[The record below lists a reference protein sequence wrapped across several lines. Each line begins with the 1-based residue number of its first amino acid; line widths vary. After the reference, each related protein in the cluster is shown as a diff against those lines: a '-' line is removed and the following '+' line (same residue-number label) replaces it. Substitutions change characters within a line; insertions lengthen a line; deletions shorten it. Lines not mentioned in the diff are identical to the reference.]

1 MLLPTSFAS
10 SSKGTTSMLKKFYW
24 KSSSILS
31 VLVLVISSL
40 SFAIFTNTAANA
52 QVRGLSIDF
61 AAAEPSSYDHLV
73 GGGQWQTGNVNQH
86 IARSLA
92 GDAFRCGDVVSYLS
106 KYTLDNSTSIRDL
119 EPLTVTSDFSFSLDT
134 TGQSGAILG
143 DVLGVSIDAT
153 DPAQVGDKN
162 SVAILESEAATGPAF
177 TQGSELLVTVRV
189 SDLERNETV
198 IMRMD
203 VKIICDPRLQPTG
216 DLQAKFKDARL
227 TFKNGSTPVIPAD
240 PLNQGVKTVPLKK
253 LNLLAIPQLSIQ
265 KTVTTGSAS
274 CPGVESL
281 IVMQN
286 DSVKYCYAVL
296 NTDNGSGNPPAPIYN
311 LSVISDDGGIYA
323 GFDVPL
329 TSGLSDQD
337 GDGQVDDLAAG
348 AIAYA
353 EVVKSF
359 NPSIETTILNTA
371 SVFGYDSIINPVR
384 LDASDTASLT
394 VQVPALV
401 PAISINKLTNGGDSV
416 TVLIG
421 EQVIWSYQLINTGN
435 SPLSNIAVTDNQGVV
450 VTCPQTTLAP
460 GQSITCDGAGVAQLG
475 AYSNIGTVTATYLT
489 TTVTDSDASSYFGA
503 APSMTIDK
511 RTNGSDNPRIAV
523 GDTVTWTYLVTNT
536 GNIAI
541 DSLVVIDDQGVA
553 VSCPTST
560 LAVGE
565 ATTCTGTGTAV
576 AGPYENKGTA
586 RANFQGTVVSAE
598 DDSQY
603 FGVLAAMTLDKT
615 TNGSDSSTII
625 TLTPIQWQYLVQNT
639 GNVSLSNIAVVDDQ
653 GVTVTCPQS
662 TLAAGDS
669 MTCTGSGAAAEGWY
683 YNVGTVTG
691 NNGSFTATASDAS
704 SYFGAKPLLT
714 LKKFTNGGESPDIP
728 VGDPV
733 TWTYLVTNTGNVTVS
748 EIAVVDDQGVV
759 VTCPKTV
766 LAVAEAMTCSG
777 TGSAVAGWYR
787 NLGTVT
793 GTFQQT
799 NVQAQDS
806 STYFGSNP
814 SLSLNKE
821 TNGSDAPTIPVGSPV
836 TWTYQVTNTGNVP
849 LSSLLVTDDQGVSV
863 SCPETMLAVTET
875 IQCSA
880 TGTAVAGP
888 YSNIGTATASYL
900 GRSVSDTDTST
911 YFGAAPRID
920 IQKSPDSQTVIVGG
934 TVTFTI
940 TVANT
945 GNVPLSDIVVS
956 DPASTDCDRTF
967 ANIPVDRSVSYTC
980 TKSGVMT
987 SFTNLITATAKSGG
1001 ITISDTDSADVI
1013 VDFLPDITLSKIAD
1027 VSFVPATG
1035 GLVNYKLRISN
1046 IGPDT
1051 VVVTSLTD
1059 PKVTISP
1066 ACLALIGQS
1075 IASGSY
1081 LECIIPNVLVI
1092 STGENSF
1099 INTAT
1104 AIARDPEMNID
1115 TATASATVTFGW
1127 YGRTPGFWKNKP
1139 EAWVSGYTPSRT
1151 IRSVFTVP
1159 SVLLKSGILDMS
1171 LPTGD
1176 DTLMDGLSYRG
1187 GTNLAGGFQILM
1199 RASVAALLN
1208 EAYYG
1213 VWYPGATST
1222 SALIAEVNATLATQ
1236 NRTAYLLL
1244 ASKLD
1249 GWNNAIHSDLP

>member
-1 MLLPTSFAS
+1 M
-10 SSKGTTSMLKKFYW
+10 
-24 KSSSILS
+24 
-31 VLVLVISSL
+31 ISSL

-625 TLTPIQWQYLVQNT
+625 TLTPIQWQ
-639 GNVSLSNIAVVDDQ
+639 
-653 GVTVTCPQS
+653 
-662 TLAAGDS
+662 
-669 MTCTGSGAAAEGWY
+669 
-683 YNVGTVTG
+683 
-691 NNGSFTATASDAS
+691 
-704 SYFGAKPLLT
+704 
-714 LKKFTNGGESPDIP
+714 
-728 VGDPV
+728 
-733 TWTYLVTNTGNVTVS
+733 
-748 EIAVVDDQGVV
+748 
-759 VTCPKTV
+759 
-766 LAVAEAMTCSG
+766 
-777 TGSAVAGWYR
+777 
-787 NLGTVT
+787 
-793 GTFQQT
+793 
-799 NVQAQDS
+799 
-806 STYFGSNP
+806 
-814 SLSLNKE
+814 
-821 TNGSDAPTIPVGSPV
+821 
-836 TWTYQVTNTGNVP
+836 
-849 LSSLLVTDDQGVSV
+849 
-863 SCPETMLAVTET
+863 
-875 IQCSA
+875 
-880 TGTAVAGP
+880 
-888 YSNIGTATASYL
+888 
-900 GRSVSDTDTST
+900 
-911 YFGAAPRID
+911 
-920 IQKSPDSQTVIVGG
+920 
-934 TVTFTI
+934 
-940 TVANT
+940 
-945 GNVPLSDIVVS
+945 
-956 DPASTDCDRTF
+956 
-967 ANIPVDRSVSYTC
+967 
-980 TKSGVMT
+980 
-987 SFTNLITATAKSGG
+987 
-1001 ITISDTDSADVI
+1001 
-1013 VDFLPDITLSKIAD
+1013 
-1027 VSFVPATG
+1027 
-1035 GLVNYKLRISN
+1035 
-1046 IGPDT
+1046 
-1051 VVVTSLTD
+1051 
-1059 PKVTISP
+1059 
-1066 ACLALIGQS
+1066 
-1075 IASGSY
+1075 
-1081 LECIIPNVLVI
+1081 
-1092 STGENSF
+1092 
-1099 INTAT
+1099 
-1104 AIARDPEMNID
+1104 
-1115 TATASATVTFGW
+1115 
-1127 YGRTPGFWKNKP
+1127 
-1139 EAWVSGYTPSRT
+1139 
-1151 IRSVFTVP
+1151 
-1159 SVLLKSGILDMS
+1159 
-1171 LPTGD
+1171 
-1176 DTLMDGLSYRG
+1176 
-1187 GTNLAGGFQILM
+1187 
-1199 RASVAALLN
+1199 
-1208 EAYYG
+1208 
-1213 VWYPGATST
+1213 
-1222 SALIAEVNATLATQ
+1222 
-1236 NRTAYLLL
+1236 
-1244 ASKLD
+1244 
-1249 GWNNAIHSDLP
+1249 